1 MVVAPSSQLSG
12 LNAGYVGLLLEQYLE
27 NPEAV
32 DPAWRELFERA
43 DDGVLSALPGLA
55 RLVDA
60 RPVGDGNGGAV
71 APVAAPPP
79 APSVATEQSPAGA
92 APSAPAPPSAPPVAT
107 EVPPAVTAPLTE
119 AAATPQVEPEKGL
132 QQTVASVVPD
142 TELLAGVGAA
152 MSLVK
157 AYRMHGHL
165 NAHLDPLGSEP
176 MGDPALDESR
186 LQPPLTPE
194 LQARIPARLLRL
206 SVPGET
212 LLDALPRLREVYT
225 GTIAY
230 EIEHISDHA
239 ERVWLRQAIESGRFR
254 RPLEPEER
262 RALLARLSQVEA
274 FETYLRR
281 AFIGQKQFSIEGLDA
296 LVPMLDEAVELA
308 AGGGA
313 HQVLIGIAHRGRL
326 NVLAHTVGRTYASLL
341 REFEGE
347 RSIDALVSD
356 PEGGTGDVKYHLSAS
371 ETRDTRAGEIQVTL
385 AANPSH
391 LEAVDPVVEG
401 LARAEQTDRSRGA
414 GIHDP
419 TVALAVLIHGDA
431 SFAGQGVVAETLNFH
446 SLDGYSTGGT
456 LHIIANNQV
465 GFTTDPAEGRSTRYS
480 SDLAKGFDIPIVHV
494 NADDPEAAVSA
505 TRLALAYRDEFGH
518 DMVIDLVG
526 YRRFG
531 HNEQD
536 EAAYT
541 QPLQTE
547 RIEGQPPVRK
557 SYAARLVADGVLGEE
572 EAEQLFE
579 HTLQTLREAHDQLRA
594 SFADPVPPAEP
605 RTRSDTGEAVV
616 TAVAAQRLLELDDQ
630 LLRVPEGFE
639 VHPKL
644 AAQLE
649 RRRQAL
655 REGGVDWGHA
665 EALAFASLLEEG
677 IPIRLSGQD
686 TERGTFSHRHAVLHD
701 PITGETYTPLQGL
714 PTAAASFEIYN
725 SPLSEYAALG
735 FEHGYSIAAPEA
747 LVLWEAQFG
756 DFINGAQ
763 IVVDQFIVSGRS
775 KWGQTSRLALLLPH
789 GYEGNGPEHSSARLE
804 RFLQLAAQDN
814 IRVANCTTAAQFFHL
829 LRRQAL
835 DATARP
841 LVVMTPKGLLR
852 LRQATSTLDDLST
865 KSFQPVLDDPG
876 AEHLAVRRLILCS
889 GKIYYDIVGHE
900 LRGLA
905 TNVSVARIEQ
915 LYPFPVGPMA
925 DLVASY
931 PELREIIWAQE
942 EPQNMGAWRSIRHR
956 LDEAAVH
963 APYVQHVIYVGR
975 EWRASPSEGYPTLH
989 TNEQDRIVREAL
1001 GFRTA

>member
-1 MVVAPSSQLSG
+1 VAAPSQLSG
-12 LNAGYVGLLLEQYLE
+12 LNAGYVGTLLEQYLE
-27 NPEAV
+27 NPESV
-32 DPAWRELFERA
+32 DPAWREIFETA

-55 RLVDA
+55 RLVGPRTA
-60 RPVGDGNGGAV
+60 EDGNGGV
-71 APVAAPPP
+71 AAAVAAPPQLAP
-79 APSVATEQSPAGA
+79 AA
-92 APSAPAPPSAPPVAT
+92 APTIPA
-107 EVPPAVTAPLTE
+107 
-119 AAATPQVEPEKGL
+119 AAATPAAVEEPPAAAEEPPAAEAPPTEAPE
-132 QQTVASVVPD
+132 APAPAAPD
-142 TELLAGVGAA
+142 TELLAGVAAA

-176 MGDPALDESR
+176 MGDPALDETR

-206 SVPGET
+206 SVPGEN
-212 LLDALPRLREVYT
+212 LLEALPRLREVYT

-254 RPLEPEER
+254 SPLPPEER
-262 RALLARLSQVEA
+262 RALLQRLAQVEA

-281 AFIGQKQFSIEGLDA
+281 AFIGQKQFSIEGLDS
-296 LVPMLDEAVELA
+296 LVPLLDEAVELA
-308 AGGGA
+308 AEGGA
-313 HQVLIGIAHRGRL
+313 HEVLIGIAHRGRL
-326 NVLAHTVGRTYASLL
+326 NVLAHTVGRSYVSIL

-356 PEGGTGDVKYHLSAS
+356 PEGGSGDVKYHLSAS
-371 ETRDTRAGEIQVTL
+371 DSRETRAGEIQVTL

-419 TVALAVLIHGDA
+419 TVALPILIHGDA
-431 SFAGQGVVAETLNFH
+431 AFPAQGVVAETLNLH

-494 NADDPEAAVSA
+494 NADDPEAALSA
-505 TRLALAYRDEFGH
+505 TRLALAYREEFGH
-518 DMVIDLVG
+518 DVVIDLVG

-541 QPLQTE
+541 QPLQAEQIE
-547 RIEGQPPVRK
+547 RHLPVREL
-557 SYAARLVADGVLGEE
+557 YAARLIAEGVLSEE
-572 EAEQLFE
+572 EAAKLTEE
-579 HTLQTLREAHDQLRA
+579 TVQTLREAHDQLRA
-594 SFADPVPPAEP
+594 TFAEPVPPPEP
-605 RTRSDTGEAVV
+605 RTRTDTGEAVV
-616 TAVAAQRLLELDDQ
+616 TAIPSQRLLELDEQ
-630 LLRVPEGFE
+630 LLRIPEGFE

-644 AAQLE
+644 AGQLE

-655 REGGVDWGHA
+655 REGGIDWGHA

-677 IPIRLSGQD
+677 IPVRLSGQD

-701 PITGETYTPLQGL
+701 PVTGETHTPLQAL

-725 SPLSEYAALG
+725 SPLSEFAALG
-735 FEHGYSIAAPEA
+735 FEHGYSIAAPDA

-763 IVVDQFIVSGRS
+763 IIVDQFIVSGRS
-775 KWGQTSRLALLLPH
+775 KWGQTSRLTLLLPH

-852 LRQATSTLDDLST
+852 LRQATSTLEDLSAR
-865 KSFQPVLDDPG
+865 SFQPVLDDPTVD
-876 AEHLAVRRLILCS
+876 HLGVRRLILCS
-889 GKIYYDIVGHE
+889 GKVYYDIVGHE

-905 TNVSVARIEQ
+905 SNVAVARIEQ
-915 LYPFPVGPMA
+915 LYPFPVGPVA
-925 DLVASY
+925 ELVASY
-931 PELREIIWAQE
+931 PELRELIWAQE

-956 LDEAAVH
+956 LDEASVH
-963 APYVQHVIYVGR
+963 APYVQHVLYVGR
-975 EWRASPSEGYPTLH
+975 EWRASTSEGYPTQH
-989 TNEQDRIVREAL
+989 HSEQDRIVREAL
-1001 GFRTA
+1001 GFRTE